1 MSLNIIVRKGPR
13 GKASAGEVGEVLM
26 RQAKE
31 EVAREKAG
39 YRERSRKIRKAADDN
54 LKGGKGI
61 RPVAVYDAATYL
73 RHEQE
78 RPGCMSDPEYRR
90 DFLKRNPE
98 CKRD

>member
-1 MSLNIIVRKGPR
+1 MSVNIIIKKGSS
-13 GKASAGEVGEVLM
+13 GSAGAGDVGEVLM
-26 RQAKE
+26 RRAEQ

-39 YRERSRKIRKAADDN
+39 YRERSRKIRKAADDHLQGGPN
-54 LKGGKGI
+54 L
-61 RPVAVYDAATYL
+61 RPLAVYDAATYL
-73 RHEQE
+73 RHEME